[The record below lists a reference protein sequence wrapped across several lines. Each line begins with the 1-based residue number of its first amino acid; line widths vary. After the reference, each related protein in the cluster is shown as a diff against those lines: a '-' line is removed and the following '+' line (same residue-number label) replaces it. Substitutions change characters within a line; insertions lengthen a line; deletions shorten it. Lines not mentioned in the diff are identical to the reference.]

1 MMPKTK
7 KITLFITICLALV
20 CSQYLAFRIYVG
32 FQEKRR
38 AGELL
43 GERKKAWTKLQQE
56 ISHEINRFKGEAGIV
71 IRDLDKDWELFYN
84 KETLFPSASLAK
96 VPVMAGCFLAA
107 REGRLKLERNVKL
120 KSTDKFSGSGVLKDM
135 HPGVEF
141 SVEELIGLM
150 IYDSDNTATNMV
162 TGMVGVKYLN
172 DFFKE
177 SGLKNTNL
185 SRRIADYS
193 LRGRGIENYT
203 TAEDMAGIL
212 EKIYR
217 KTLVNKD
224 ISERCLKL
232 LKLQR
237 VNDRIPRYLP
247 AELTI
252 AHKTGLEKGVCH
264 DAGLVF
270 TPKGDFLI
278 CVLTKH
284 ENANSVPSKEFIARI
299 SLCAYRY
306 FEQL

>member
-1 MMPKTK
+1 MDKNR
-7 KITLFITICLALV
+7 KIVLFTFILLALAGFLF
-20 CSQYLAFRIYVG
+20 LACRFWEAGRQG
-32 FQEKRR
+32 LALQKR
-38 AGELL
+38 
-43 GERKKAWTKLQQE
+43 KHAWNRLNQE
-56 ISHEINRFKGEAGIV
+56 IGQEIGQFKGEAGIV
-71 IRDLDKDWELFYN
+71 IRDLDKDWELFYK

-96 VPVMAGCFLAA
+96 IPLMAGSFLAA
-107 REGRLKLERNVKL
+107 QEGRLKLERNVKL
-120 KSTDKFSGSGVLKDM
+120 KSTDKFSGSGVLKDI

-162 TGMVGVKYLN
+162 TGMVGTDYLN
-172 DFFKE
+172 NFFKNI
-177 SGLKNTNL
+177 GLKNTNL

-193 LRGRGIENYT
+193 LRKRGIENYT
-203 TAEDMAGIL
+203 TAEDMARIL

-217 KTLVNKD
+217 KTLINKE

-237 VNDRIPRYLP
+237 LNDRIPKYLP

-252 AHKTGLEKGVCH
+252 AHKTGLERGVCH
-264 DAGLVF
+264 DAGIVY

-284 ENANSVPSKEFIARI
+284 KNANSIPSKEFIARI
-299 SLCAYRY
+299 SLYVYRY
-306 FEQL
+306 FEEL